1 MHGVPR
7 KNPMPEEGPVNKGG
21 AGIKGACAGSG
32 RRYGHDRAIEKMVQE
47 KSPQSSYQRGEK
59 EASMMVEI
67 TCPHCNWTK
76 KIPREKIPLGV
87 RRATC
92 PRCKERFEFIL
103 TDDLDGRPTAGADSA
118 EARRV
123 SPPWEERSTYGTGQA
138 VLQTVRAVLFSP
150 VSFFR
155 HAEVKG
161 GLREPLAFGILVG
174 SIAIMVDVF
183 WQFLLSGETIPLIA
197 DSLFGSIALGF
208 LFVGTM
214 IFSPLFVVLLL
225 LVWSLMAHLCLMV
238 VRGATNGFEATFRV
252 AAYSQAA
259 QLWGLIPFV
268 GGFIGGI
275 WFLVVQIIGL
285 REIHG
290 ISYLKVVAALLLA
303 LVLPVVLMVAV
314 LVALATVA

>member
-1 MHGVPR
+1 
-7 KNPMPEEGPVNKGG
+7 
-21 AGIKGACAGSG
+21 
-32 RRYGHDRAIEKMVQE
+32 
-47 KSPQSSYQRGEK
+47 
-59 EASMMVEI
+59 MMVEI

-76 KIPREKIPLGV
+76 KIPREKIPSGV

-103 TDDLDGRPTAGADSA
+103 PRGLDSRSMAGVEAA
-118 EARRV
+118 EAGRV
-123 SPPWEERSTYGTGQA
+123 SPPWERRSTYGTGQA
-138 VLQTVRAVLFSP
+138 VLQTVKAVLFSP
-150 VSFFR
+150 IAFFR

-174 SIAIMVDVF
+174 SIAIMVEVF
-183 WQFLLSGETIPLIA
+183 WQFLLSSEIIPLIA

-214 IFSPLFVVLLL
+214 IFSPLFVVLVL
-225 LVWSLMAHLCLMV
+225 LVWSLMAHLCLLA

-275 WFLVVQIIGL
+275 WFLVVQTIGL
-285 REIHG
+285 REIHD
-290 ISYLKVVAALLLA
+290 ISYVKVVVALLLA

-314 LVALATVA
+314 LLALTAVG